1 MNTAVSR
8 ASLGEEHQNLAKL
21 FCMGPGND
29 WEEVFVG
36 ICSVLQR
43 VSVFSNLFVIVLTNY
58 RKVENGNS

>member
-1 MNTAVSR
+1 MNTAVSK

-21 FCMGPGND
+21 FCMEPGND

-43 VSVFSNLFVIVLTNY
+43 VSVFTNLFESVFTIC
-58 RKVENGNS
+58 RKMENGNS

>member
-1 MNTAVSR
+1 MNTAVSK

-21 FCMGPGND
+21 FCMEPGND

-43 VSVFSNLFVIVLTNY
+43 VSVSFRFV
-58 RKVENGNS
+58 

>member
-1 MNTAVSR
+1 MNTAVSK

-21 FCMGPGND
+21 FCMEPGND

-43 VSVFSNLFVIVLTNY
+43 VSVFS
-58 RKVENGNS
+58 